1 MREDLIC
8 AVRKASGLFPSAH
21 PHQES
26 RLQKQCCRTNES
38 LWGLLCEPPSCPWP
52 GGMEGRESQSSS
64 VCCILGAVCLGAGE
78 GNASSWPRL
87 PSWPTF
93 PLLRAP
99 DQGLDTRLH
108 LPPRCPGSQ
117 DRGRNSLSGQAQ
129 RQGHGLPWARA
140 WGTKHYQVLTQGRA
154 GGKRMTNTD
163 PHHTRI
169 HYTIPHIHTTHTYIH
184 TIPPTYT
191 HMATSTYTHMDT
203 HICRHIPYSH
213 TYTYIHNIHITYYTH
228 LCTTHI
234 YTPYT
239 HTQHTWYICIPR
251 TYAHMHTHLYTFTQ
265 SHTRMLAHTHK
276 VLSFHTALGHGSLS
290 STLIMALGSMAG
302 TQPAGLVMPWPSMT
316 VNNGL

>member
-169 HYTIPHIHTTHTYIH
+169 HYTIPYIHTYIPH
-184 TIPPTYT
+184 
-191 HMATSTYTHMDT
+191 
-203 HICRHIPYSH
+203 
-213 TYTYIHNIHITYYTH
+213 
-228 LCTTHI
+228 THI
-234 YTPYT
+234 YTPYLPHIHTWPQAHIHTWT
-239 HTQHTWYICIPR
+239 HTYAD
-251 TYAHMHTHLYTFTQ
+251 TYHIVT
-265 SHTRMLAHTHK
+265 HTRIHT
-276 VLSFHTALGHGSLS
+276 TY
-290 STLIMALGSMAG
+290 T
-302 TQPAGLVMPWPSMT
+302 
-316 VNNGL
+316 